1 MYGLIINK
9 KNKTMNDWLKECDIK
24 RYNKI
29 INSTQITNRENGITK
44 NGITKNGIFIPYL
57 SLSTKR
63 KK

>member
-1 MYGLIINK
+1 MCGIKNLK

-44 NGITKNGIFIPYL
+44 NGIFIPYL